1 MTAIGRY
8 IESPPFRSVISS
20 GLAANDHDTID
31 YRTSHDGSAKKYLP
45 FNILTITNF
54 SGQQLEI
61 EINGSIIKRCFES
74 SVIVIELD
82 AIYDVRIKNVASSA
96 TDAEI
101 EVIAEKRLTERQ
113 LLKLIAQKM
122 GVI

>member
-8 IESPPFRSVISS
+8 IESPPFRTVITS
-20 GLAANDHDTID
+20 GLAAGDHQTID
-31 YRTSHDGSAKKYLP
+31 YRTAHSGAAKKYLP
-45 FNILTITNF
+45 FNTLTVTNF
-54 SGQQLEI
+54 SGQQI
-61 EINGSIIKRCFES
+61 EITINDTVIKRCFES
-74 SVIVIELD
+74 SVTVIELD
-82 AIYDVRIKNVASSA
+82 AIYDVRIKNIASAA

-113 LLKLIAQKM
+113 LLKLIAQKL